1 MQMVKRIVG
10 GFFLSIILLW
20 LFAPK
25 QELYYLLEKELKKQD
40 IIISNEK
47 VKDTWVGLTITDAD
61 IYVKGIKMATAKELK
76 FYAFFLYN
84 RLTIDGINVDE
95 SLANVA
101 PKSVDE
107 LEVLYS
113 VLDPEHI
120 QLKGLG
126 SFGTIDGYFTP
137 WTRHLKILF
146 PVAKD
151 IKPFRKFLKKNE
163 EGVWKYETF
172 VK

>member
-40 IIISNEK
+40 IIINNEK
-47 VKDTWVGLTITDAD
+47 IKDTWIGLNITNAE
-61 IYVKGIKMATAKELK
+61 IYVKGIKIATVDELK
-76 FYAFFLYN
+76 FYAFFLYDK
-84 RLTIDGINVDE
+84 LTIKKIDVDD

-107 LEVLYS
+107 IELVYS
-113 VLDPEHI
+113 ILDPEHI
-120 QLKGLG
+120 QIKGLG

-137 WTRHLKILF
+137 WTKHIKIHF

-151 IKPFRKFLKKNE
+151 IKPFRKFLKKDE
-163 EGVWKYETF
+163 EGVWKYETII
-172 VK
+172 K